1 MSPPIP
7 LMNPSV
13 LKFSQEDRVKLLML
27 TKTKFPSLN
36 KLNIFTYD
44 NIDNHTKGLW
54 LVNGYII
61 YFRRKLEDNK
71 LQIVHL
77 EWFSSISSQCFRL
90 ENEKK
95 HVADE
100 NAMNNESTI
109 NFKTILRIFMQ
120 SCDVIICI

>member
-1 MSPPIP
+1 MVILFTLDENWRIP
-7 LMNPSV
+7 NY
-13 LKFSQEDRVKLLML
+13 KL
-27 TKTKFPSLN
+27 S
-36 KLNIFTYD
+36 
-44 NIDNHTKGLW
+44 
-54 LVNGYII
+54 
-61 YFRRKLEDNK
+61 
-71 LQIVHL
+71 VHL

-95 HVADE
+95 HFADE